1 MTKPGNGGGWRIR
14 TIIIDDGE
22 LEEIE
27 WLLAHQNVDGF
38 LVVAIVLEDGLPLA
52 AVVVVVGRSTDP
64 LASLS
69 VCWLMLLAAS
79 FLRVWLSLLDGLN

>member
-38 LVVAIVLEDGLPLA
+38 LVVAIVLEDGLLA
-52 AVVVVVGRSTDP
+52 AAVMVVVGRSTDP
-64 LASLS
+64 LASVS
-69 VCWLMLLAAS
+69 GWLVLFTAS
-79 FLRVWLSLLDGLN
+79 FLWVWLSLLEDGLD